1 MLFDRGADL
10 EIRMPR
16 STAGENI
23 TAVRVDTQ
31 LEAIGPAAGNNE
43 RRRNARYIC
52 VGVAE
57 ILRIQKATGEFVTGK
72 IRNLSLGGC
81 SIETKSPLERGSQLA
96 VMLQVK
102 TLRVRVIA
110 EIRSVETHG
119 QFSAGLEFVGM
130 TAPGVQSLQA
140 LIAEL
145 NEKP

>member
-1 MLFDRGADL
+1 MSL
-10 EIRMPR
+10 

-23 TAVRVDTQ
+23 ADVNIDTQ
-31 LEAIGPAAGNNE
+31 LVAIGRAPGNDE
-43 RRRNARYIC
+43 RRRNARYNC

>member
-1 MLFDRGADL
+1 MPIP
-10 EIRMPR
+10 IRKPLSTMGDNIAEGIVISQPIAIESSPGNDECSR
-16 STAGENI
+16 S
-23 TAVRVDTQ
+23 
-31 LEAIGPAAGNNE
+31 
-43 RRRNARYIC
+43 ARYDC